1 MAHMIGIGAKITPA
15 REFTSEQRLF
25 LSLERES
32 RRGDSWAPSSPDLN
46 PLDFFLWGYLKER
59 VYKPLPSNL
68 EDLKTKIK
76 RDMMDLP
83 EELVKRSVYSR
94 KKRALK
100 IVAEEGGA
108 FEGKHMMI

>member
-1 MAHMIGIGAKITPA
+1 MLDTIFGDRILAMK
-15 REFTSEQRLF
+15 
-25 LSLERES
+25 S

-46 PLDFFLWGYLKER
+46 PLDFLIWEYLKER

-76 RDMMDLP
+76 RERRDLP
-83 EELVKRSVYSR
+83 EELVKRSVYSM
-94 KKRALK
+94 KKKALRV
-100 IVAEEGGA
+100 VAEEGGA